1 MLRFYV
7 GAWQY
12 GNRIF
17 YRGIE
22 NGRKVTLKDSFS
34 PSLFV
39 RAKKHSDWVSL
50 YGDPLAEVS
59 FTDINEAKDYVK
71 QYEGVEGF
79 ELHGMTQFQYQYI
92 NQHFPDEVQY
102 DTKQM
107 NIQSLDI
114 ECASELGFPNI
125 ETANEEI
132 LLIALTDRTS
142 RKSVVFG
149 SRSYTPT
156 ADSDIQFEYKL
167 FKDEYSMLRGFVE
180 YWQANYPEIV
190 TGWSIDVFDF
200 PYLVNRIARVMD
212 DDWVKKLS
220 PFGVIQ
226 ERKVEI
232 RGKEVQTYEILGVTQ
247 LDYLT
252 LYKKFTYTSQESYSL
267 DNISSIELGEK
278 KVENPYA
285 TFKDFYSKDWNRF
298 VEYNCKDTVLPLKL
312 DDKMQLI
319 DLVISIAYQAKC
331 NIRDVFGPVK
341 TWDVYIY
348 NYLSKQK
355 IAIPPQSKRSSR
367 EFEGAYVKDPI
378 PGMYGWVVSFDFAS
392 LYPNIIRQWNMSP
405 ETITSTIVDMNVDK
419 MVDMNEYPRDGEVSV
434 AANGSTYS
442 IGKEG
447 ILPKLMS
454 EMLDGRKGAKKEM
467 LRLED
472 EFQKTKNN
480 DLVPKISALNNKQM
494 ALKILANSAYGA
506 VSNAGFRYY
515 DIRIAEAI
523 TLTGQASD
531 KFLERELNIFLN
543 KALKTEDVSYAI
555 YLDTDSVYL
564 NLQSLVDKHCAG
576 KNIKE
581 TTAFLDKFCEDVLQ
595 KVVQKS
601 VDKMFSYC
609 NCRTK
614 TMNAKREAI
623 ASKGLWVSKKRYAL
637 LVHNSEGVEYDPP
650 KLKIMGLDIVRS
662 STPHTI
668 RAILKDSLKLMFE
681 KSEKD
686 LQKHITEVRGKFMQ
700 MPPEDIAF
708 PRGVT
713 DLEKWSL
720 GSGRYKSGT
729 PIHVRGSILYNS
741 HYANKDIPPIANS
754 DKIRFIYLKLPN
766 PIKEDVLAVPA
777 GISFPDAIKGYID
790 YDTQFEKT
798 FLKPLEGLAVAAKWK
813 LEEQSSLED
822 FFG

>member
-1 MLRFYV
+1 M
-7 GAWQY
+7 
-12 GNRIF
+12 
-17 YRGIE
+17 
-22 NGRKVTLKDSFS
+22 KDTFS

-39 RAKKHSDWVSL
+39 RSKHGSDWVSL
-50 YGDPLAEVS
+50 YGDPLGEVL
-59 FTDINEAKDYVK
+59 FADINEAKDYVK
-71 QYEGVEGF
+71 QYDGVEGF
-79 ELHGMTQFQYQYI
+79 DLHGMTQFQYQYI
-92 NQHFPDEVQY
+92 NHHFPDEIHY

-114 ECASELGFPNI
+114 ECASEHGFPNI

-132 LLIALTDRTS
+132 LLIALTNRTT

-156 ADSDIQFEYKL
+156 KDNDAQFEYKL
-167 FKDEYSMLRGFVE
+167 FKDEYSMLRGFIE

-232 RGKEVQTYEILGVTQ
+232 RGKEIQTYEILGVIQ

-252 LYKKFTYTSQESYSL
+252 LYKKFTYTTQESYSL
-267 DNISSIELGEK
+267 DNIASIELGK
-278 KVENPYA
+278 KKIENPHV
-285 TFKDFYSKDWNRF
+285 TFKDFYTKDWDRF
-298 VEYNCKDTVLPLKL
+298 VEYNCVDTILPLEL

-355 IAIPPQSKRSSR
+355 IAVPPQSRRSSR

-405 ETITSTIVDMNVDK
+405 ETITSTVVDMNVDK
-419 MVDMNEYPRDGEVSV
+419 MVDMVEYSRDSKMSV

-442 IGKEG
+442 IAKEG

-454 EMLDGRKGAKKEM
+454 EMLEGRKVAKKEM
-467 LRLED
+467 LKLED

-480 DLVPKISALNNKQM
+480 DLTPRISALNNKQM

-523 TLTGQASD
+523 TLTGQAAD
-531 KFLERELNIFLN
+531 KLLEKELNIFLN
-543 KALKTEDVSYAI
+543 KALTTHDVPYAI

-564 NLQSLVDKHCAG
+564 NLQPLVDKHYSS
-576 KNIKE
+576 KDVKE
-581 TTAFLDKFCEDVLQ
+581 VTRLLNTFCEDVLQ
-595 KVVQKS
+595 KIVQKS
-601 VDKMFSYC
+601 VDEMFAYC
-609 NCRTK
+609 NCRKK

-637 LVHNSEGVEYDPP
+637 LVHDSEGVAYDPP

-668 RAILKDSLKLMFE
+668 RAILKDSLKMMFE
-681 KSEKD
+681 KSEKE
-686 LQKHITEVRGKFMQ
+686 LQKHVTEVRDKFMS

-708 PRGVT
+708 PRGVN
-713 DLEKWSL
+713 DLDKWNL
-720 GSGRYKSGT
+720 GSGKYRDGT
-729 PIHVRGSILYNS
+729 PIHVRGSIIYNT
-741 HYANKDIPPIANS
+741 HYANKDIQPIANS
-754 DKIRFIYLKLPN
+754 DKIRFIYLKVPN
-766 PIKEDVLAVPA
+766 PLRENVLAVPM
-777 GISFPDAIKGYID
+777 GTKFPPSITEYID
-790 YDTQFEKT
+790 YQTQFDKT
-798 FLKPLEGLAVAAKWK
+798 YLKPLEGLAHAAKWK
-813 LEEQSSLED
+813 LEESSSLED